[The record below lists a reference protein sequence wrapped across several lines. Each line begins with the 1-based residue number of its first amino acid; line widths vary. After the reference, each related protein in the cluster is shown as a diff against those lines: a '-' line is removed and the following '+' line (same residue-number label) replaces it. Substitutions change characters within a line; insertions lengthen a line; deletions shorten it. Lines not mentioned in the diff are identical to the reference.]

1 MAKQVVRI
9 TENELKRIV
18 NESVKKVLKEG
29 TNYDEL
35 EKAYEILNQLTQSG
49 FIPFSTHHPSS
60 TEMEVKKAIIEAMRL
75 IDKAKYLSVQL
86 GYHQPRI
93 NVV

>member
-1 MAKQVVRI
+1 MNKNIVKLTESKLKQ
-9 TENELKRIV
+9 IV
-18 NESVKKVLKEG
+18 AESVKKVLKEG

-35 EKAYEILNQLTQSG
+35 EKAYEILNQITKSS
-49 FIPFSTHHPSS
+49 FIPFSSPHPSS
-60 TEMEVKKAIIEAMRL
+60 TEIEIKNAIIEAMRL
-75 IDKAKYLSVQL
+75 IDKAKYLSAQL